1 MSMTTVLLLIILI
14 LLVAVL
20 VLMFTVWP
28 ARQRVEIEK
37 AVSGL
42 RREMA
47 EHQGNSVRLI
57 QTIRNDVEDAVQE
70 SLEREMGD
78 FMRSGAHA
86 PAPLRRSVVMQSSA
100 GQDEVSSGFSAN
112 ASDTPLS
119 AWTGVSLEE
128 EAEAQRQSRQ
138 LSLFMS
144 QPALPASSASPH
156 PVSEVSV
163 PVSVVTS
170 AEEMEKVHAVLHDD
184 IPDMGDLPDIDD
196 PD

>member
-14 LLVAVL
+14 LLFAVL

-28 ARQRVEIEK
+28 ARQRAEIEK

-86 PAPLRRSVVMQSSA
+86 PAPLRRSVVTQSSA

-119 AWTGVSLEE
+119 GRAGVSR
-128 EAEAQRQSRQ
+128 EAVEVQRQSLQ
-138 LSLFMS
+138 LSLFMP
-144 QPALPASSASPH
+144 QPPLPASSASPH
-156 PVSEVSV
+156 PVPEVSV

>member
-1 MSMTTVLLLIILI
+1 MTTVLLLIILI

-28 ARQRVEIEK
+28 ARQRTEIEK

-78 FMRSGAHA
+78 FMRSGAHS

-119 AWTGVSLEE
+119 GGAEVSRE

-144 QPALPASSASPH
+144 QPALPVSSASPH

-163 PVSVVTS
+163 PASVVTS

-184 IPDMGDLPDIDD
+184 IPDMCDLPDIDD

>member
-28 ARQRVEIEK
+28 ARQRAEIEK

-112 ASDTPLS
+112 ASDTAVT
-119 AWTGVSLEE
+119 AWAWVSLE

-144 QPALPASSASPH
+144 QPASPVSSASPH

-184 IPDMGDLPDIDD
+184 IPDMCDLPDIDD

>member
-119 AWTGVSLEE
+119 AWTGVSL
-128 EAEAQRQSRQ
+128 RRRGN
-138 LSLFMS
+138 
-144 QPALPASSASPH
+144 PASFPCLCHSPH
-156 PVSEVSV
+156 CR
-163 PVSVVTS
+163 
-170 AEEMEKVHAVLHDD
+170 LLQLLL
-184 IPDMGDLPDIDD
+184 IPFLKFLFPFLW
-196 PD
+196 

>member
-28 ARQRVEIEK
+28 ARQRAEIEK

-119 AWTGVSLEE
+119 GRAGVSR
-128 EAEAQRQSRQ
+128 EAVEVQRQSLQ
-138 LSLFMS
+138 LSLFMP
-144 QPALPASSASPH
+144 QPPLPASSASPH
-156 PVSEVSV
+156 PVPEVSV